1 MKTIKA
7 IAKGAATL
15 AVLVTIAYCILL
27 VLGERG
33 FHSFEEV
40 VLIKAGAFVVAVLC
54 GWALTA
60 IAPELVEWLNR
71 DEQI

>member
-15 AVLVTIAYCILL
+15 AALVTIAYCILL

-33 FHSFEEV
+33 FHSVEEV
-40 VLIKAGAFVVAVLC
+40 ILIKAGAFAMAVLC
-54 GWALTA
+54 GWALTE
-60 IAPELVEWLNR
+60 IAPEFVEWLNR